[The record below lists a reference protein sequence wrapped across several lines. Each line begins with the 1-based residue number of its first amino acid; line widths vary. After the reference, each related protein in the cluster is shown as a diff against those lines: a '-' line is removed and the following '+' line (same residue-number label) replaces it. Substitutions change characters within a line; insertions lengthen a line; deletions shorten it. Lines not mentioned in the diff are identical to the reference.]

1 MKKSNITKQVLLM
14 LLIMI
19 GGSLKAQV
27 EFAPIGAEW
36 HYEYKCFW
44 VTGYVNIKSESDTI
58 IDGIKCKKLVKSR
71 SIYNHIT
78 QDSSYYILGYE
89 YVTQINDSVMI
100 YRYNKLRKLYDF
112 NSEIGDTITFPG
124 NKNNMTEPEFMYGK
138 AVIVDK
144 GIVNVDGNDFKYID
158 IETINDLYGE
168 YQSPWGFSAYGFDLS
183 NTYVT
188 RICEKIGNM
197 YGYLLPEAFYVA
209 DEEEG
214 GELRCYSDNI
224 ISASFSDKQ
233 CDYIEIVSIDESQFE
248 DVEIFPNPT
257 EGKIKIEL
265 KHDYNTINIYDN
277 FGRVILSCQTNNNSL
292 NLDLSDYPSGLYLI
306 FISNE
311 TDSYFK
317 RIIKK

>member
-58 IDGIKCKKLVKSR
+58 IDGIKCKKLIKSR
-71 SIYNHIT
+71 NVYNHIT
-78 QDSSYYILGYE
+78 QDSTYYVFGHE
-89 YVTQINDSVMI
+89 YMTQLEDSVMI
-100 YRYNKLRKLYDF
+100 YRYGKLMKLYDF

-124 NKNNMTEPEFMYGK
+124 TSNYITEPELMFGK
-138 AVIVDK
+138 AVVVNK
-144 GIVNVDGNDFKYID
+144 GIVNVNGNDLRYID
-158 IETINDLYGE
+158 IETIHNQYDAL
-168 YQSPWGFSAYGFDLS
+168 SPWGFTPYEFDIYNPFL
-183 NTYVT
+183 T

-197 YGYLLPEAFYVA
+197 HGYLLPEVYYEF
-209 DEEEG
+209 DNEEG
-214 GELRCYSDNI
+214 GKLRCYSDNTV
-224 ISASFSDKQ
+224 SVSFSDKQ
-233 CDYIEIVSIDESQFE
+233 CDHIEIVSIDESQFE